1 VSRLLVAAFS
11 GGVAAMLGA
20 CGAPYSAR
28 GTAPVPA
35 AWVVRISGFQFR
47 PSEFSVVAGD
57 TVIWAN
63 DDALRHTA
71 TADGGAW
78 STPELDRGQQV
89 SWVPRTPGRY
99 PYHCAAHPTMHGVL
113 LVAPRAGG
121 T

>member
-1 VSRLLVAAFS
+1 VRGLLVSAFAAGAAAILS
-11 GGVAAMLGA
+11 G
-20 CGAPYSAR
+20 CGASYSAVR
-28 GTAPVPA
+28 SAPAPA
-35 AWVVRISGFQFR
+35 AWVVRINGFQFR

-63 DDALRHTA
+63 DDAFRHTA

-78 STPELDRGQQV
+78 STPELDRGQQA

-99 PYHCAAHPTMHGVL
+99 PYHCAAHPTMQGVL